1 MLNPWV
7 NVETSGHIES
17 GLLYFHFLDKGLD
30 KRNKNCGFELGSES
44 VSMNTNPIRKLAKS

>member
-1 MLNPWV
+1 MLSPWV